1 MSRALLIPSCWTL
14 TILLPQPPE
23 WRGLQASATMAD
35 SRMPI
40 LAKESGRLGGGE
52 PHRERRG
59 EAGRRAKSK
68 GETRRCEQ
76 AQSRAPGPAQAPRGA
91 RTHVSAHLEAEPGP
105 RARPRPLPP
114 KPPPLPFPL
123 RRPRAQV
130 REAAP
135 AGDPADAGPP
145 WSTSARPRLVAWA
158 EEEGEQEG
166 C

>member
-1 MSRALLIPSCWTL
+1 MSRALLLIPSCWTQ

-52 PHRERRG
+52 PHRERQG
-59 EAGRRAKSK
+59 KAGPRAKSK

-105 RARPRPLPP
+105 AGPP
-114 KPPPLPFPL
+114 TPAPAEAPSPPFPL
-123 RRPRAQV
+123 APPARAG
-130 REAAP
+130 A
-135 AGDPADAGPP
+135 
-145 WSTSARPRLVAWA
+145 
-158 EEEGEQEG
+158 
-166 C
+166 